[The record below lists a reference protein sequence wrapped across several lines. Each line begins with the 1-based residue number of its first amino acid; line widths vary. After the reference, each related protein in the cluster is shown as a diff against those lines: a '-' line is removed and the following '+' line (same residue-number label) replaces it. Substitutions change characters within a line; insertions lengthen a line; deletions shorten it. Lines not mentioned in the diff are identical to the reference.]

1 MKYIILLSLSV
12 LISCG
17 DNTEIGYKPDKQ
29 IELNRLLSSANQERI
44 ELLELRLNIIENDLE
59 PEEEKECFESVITS
73 TILDYISEQGWIAS
87 ANIDTE
93 VNLNLLVDQ
102 DGMISMSSL
111 DAPDYVIEAIP
122 NLEATLY
129 EAINL
134 IPQAE
139 AGVKTNVGVLV
150 TTSFTLPLR
159 IFAQEEN

>member
-1 MKYIILLSLSV
+1 MAFEVSV
-12 LISCG
+12 FLENKI
-17 DNTEIGYKPDKQ
+17 THF
-29 IELNRLLSSANQERI
+29 ERI
-44 ELLELRLNIIENDLE
+44 TNLLKKKEINIRTLTLN
-59 PEEEKECFESVITS
+59 SMAH
-73 TILDYISEQGWIAS
+73 GWG
-87 ANIDTE
+87 
-93 VNLNLLVDQ
+93 VLNLLVDQ

-159 IFAQEEN
+159 IFAQE

>member
-1 MKYIILLSLSV
+1 MDILKMTKRINGGTIGLEDRKKHGAHALDV
-12 LISCG
+12 LGG
-17 DNTEIGYKPDKQ
+17 DMEI
-29 IELNRLLSSANQERI
+29 
-44 ELLELRLNIIENDLE
+44 E

-73 TILDYISEQGWIAS
+73 AILDYISEQGWIAS

-111 DAPDYVIEAIP
+111 DATDYVIEAIP

-159 IFAQEEN
+159 IFAQE

>member
-1 MKYIILLSLSV
+1 MHFNTKPFLFLLISVSFLSLT
-12 LISCG
+12 SCHLFES
-17 DNTEIGYKPDKQ
+17 TIVPKSEIVAASKWSDKDQ
-29 IELNRLLSSANQERI
+29 YPKFGSFEG
-44 ELLELRLNIIENDLE
+44 LE

-73 TILDYISEQGWIAS
+73 VILDYISEQGWIAS

-159 IFAQEEN
+159 IFAQE